1 MTVRRSALA
10 LALLA
15 VTAPTAAALPGDP
28 GFEVVS
34 PAADA
39 VVDAAPDGLPVTFTC
54 PAYRTID
61 DGQGFVVQAGAPSY
75 RAILATAPDLGS
87 DGLLRADRVLVRV
100 TAQTPNTVPAGQCVS
115 VLGDGR
121 ATGPQNTPGTYW
133 YQVYRLCTGCAT
145 GYEAG
150 EVRRVVVRSPG
161 TLRLRPAIAYAGF
174 PARFTIAAADI
185 PDGARVQLQRLAGS
199 TWATI
204 GTAFTVGGNA
214 EVFASLRR
222 GANRLRVVAVVGTD
236 VVASPVTVVTGRVA
250 ARRVT
255 SAADDGRYTGPRGV
269 TLRVRKGGTVIS
281 AATIRVLMVCPT
293 VPAPGSIGGQIITQT
308 GFAQITSAP
317 IAPDGRFVAAGT
329 SQGSSVAIH
338 GRVRKGRVLAG
349 VARLSVGAC
358 SGTASFT
365 AARAR

>member
-1 MTVRRSALA
+1 VTPRRSALT

-15 VTAPTAAALPGDP
+15 VAAPAAAALPGDP
-28 GFEVVS
+28 GFQVVS

-39 VVDAAPDGLPVTFTC
+39 VVDAAPDGLRVTFTC
-54 PAYRTID
+54 PAYRTLD

-75 RAILATAPDLGS
+75 RAILATVPDLGS
-87 DGLLRADRVLVRV
+87 DGLLRADAVLLRV
-100 TAQTPNTVPAGQCVS
+100 TADTPNTVPAGECVS

-150 EVRRVVVRSPG
+150 EVRRVVVRSAG
-161 TLRLRPAIAYAGF
+161 TLRLRPAVAFAGY
-174 PARFTIAAADI
+174 PARFTVAAPGI
-185 PDGARVQLQRLAGS
+185 PDGVRVQLQRQAGAVWG
-199 TWATI
+199 TIAT
-204 GTAFTVGGNA
+204 GFTVGGSA
-214 EVFASLRR
+214 EVFANLRR
-222 GANRLRVVAVVGTD
+222 GGNRLRVVAVVGAD
-236 VVASPVTVVTGRVA
+236 VVASPVTSVTGRVA
-250 ARRVT
+250 ARRAT

-269 TLRVRKGGTVIS
+269 TLRIRKGGTVIT
-281 AATIRVLMVCPT
+281 AATIRVLMVCPA
-293 VPAPGSIGGQIITQT
+293 VPAPGGIGGQVTTQT

-338 GRVRKGRVLAG
+338 GRLRKGRVIAG

-358 SGTASFT
+358 SGRASFT
-365 AARAR
+365 AARLR